1 MHGERVAVDPVLEE
15 DDAGLTG
22 YRGEEPAAGSGT
34 LEAEPQHL
42 VQRLGAGLHTAGDDD
57 HATVPT
63 RLLGSDRDV
72 AIPPENGGPS
82 GSRRGMAKINVTGI
96 SPDEL
101 AGIRER
107 GIDQG
112 GNPVEPFVDA
122 DGGWPLRCC
131 LTDSTPGERI
141 AIVAWSPFPWKSP
154 YRELGPIVIHA
165 DDCPTPH
172 DGSFPAQF
180 EDHRQVLPSYGF
192 DRRIAY
198 DHLGHG

>member
-1 MHGERVAVDPVLEE
+1 
-15 DDAGLTG
+15 
-22 YRGEEPAAGSGT
+22 
-34 LEAEPQHL
+34 
-42 VQRLGAGLHTAGDDD
+42 
-57 HATVPT
+57 
-63 RLLGSDRDV
+63 
-72 AIPPENGGPS
+72 
-82 GSRRGMAKINVTGI
+82 MAKINVTGI

-165 DDCPTPH
+165 DDCPTRH

-180 EDHRQVLPSYGF
+180 DDRRQVLRPYGF

-198 DHLGHG
+198 DRLVMVDARAGLVNALVDLLDDPTIEFVQVRNALSGCYSFTATRSAHSVI